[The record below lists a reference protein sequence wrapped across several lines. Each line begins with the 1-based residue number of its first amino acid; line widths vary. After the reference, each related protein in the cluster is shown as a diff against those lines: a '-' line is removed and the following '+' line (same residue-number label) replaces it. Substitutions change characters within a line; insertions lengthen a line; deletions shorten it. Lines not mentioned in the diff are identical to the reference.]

1 MRPAPRTPH
10 APAPHAPA
18 PRAPAPRTPARR
30 ALFACLGL
38 IAGLSACSNN
48 EAVEAA
54 TGMADA
60 ICACK
65 SVSCAREITEKYAE
79 KVESHKDMRGTTEDG
94 EKIKAAGLRVKDCI
108 SRLRAKEKD
117 GA

>member
-1 MRPAPRTPH
+1 M
-10 APAPHAPA
+10 
-18 PRAPAPRTPARR
+18 RR
-30 ALFACLGL
+30 ASLSLIGLFGL
-38 IAGLSACSNN
+38 AAGLGACSNN

-65 SVSCAREITEKYAE
+65 SVSCAREITEKDAD
-79 KVESHKDMRGTTEDG
+79 KVESHKDTRGTTEDG

-108 SRLRAKEKD
+108 NRLRAKEKD
-117 GA
+117 GS